1 MPPEKENHP
10 LIPPNLPTGIPPLT
24 FKTPVFPVTPPV
36 PIAGKTQTAP
46 VFVTGAP
53 KVSTA
58 IPQHQEVPPPAPKK
72 IINILEKPEYAQQ
85 PITPVIPAP
94 TPKTVA
100 ASIPAPVIKN
110 PEPTPR
116 PVVESLV
123 QPPTKVPAAEPTPEP
138 IAPNPFVYLRPLR
151 TFEGDVADAV
161 KNKNA
166 SVVKIAV
173 AESVKKQKSQETLEP
188 PTPVFKN
195 LAIFLMSLLMV
206 GGGGYL
212 VYTFYYVPKT
222 VAPATREFAVESLVV
237 PDTQKEFP
245 VSAANAGTIG
255 QAILDTKTGMNKT
268 LHAVTELYFTQT
280 QNSVKSLIESSI
292 FVNLLS
298 PNIPSPFVRSLS
310 PRFMFGFHEF
320 NGTHPF
326 LILKTTFYQSAFAG
340 MLKWE
345 ETVADDLNTLFIRPS
360 LIANTEAGKPS
371 TTADF
376 LRRSKPF
383 VDVVIKNKDVRMLT
397 DEYEH
402 PILLYTFADK
412 DTIILTTNEFT
423 LKEILD
429 RMTNRRFVR

>member
-24 FKTPVFPVTPPV
+24 FKTPVF
-36 PIAGKTQTAP
+36 
-46 VFVTGAP
+46 VTGAP

-58 IPQHQEVPPPAPKK
+58 IPQRQEAPPPAPKK
-72 IINILEKPEYAQQ
+72 IINILEKPEYARQ
-85 PITPVIPAP
+85 PVVLVIPPP
-94 TPKTVA
+94 TPKAVT
-100 ASIPAPVIKN
+100 IPVPTPVVKN
-110 PEPTPR
+110 PEPTPPPVIETPTQPPKV
-116 PVVESLV
+116 PVV
-123 QPPTKVPAAEPTPEP
+123 EPTPEP
-138 IAPNPFVYLRPLR
+138 ATSNPFVYLQPLR

-173 AESVKKQKSQETLEP
+173 AESVKKQKSGEMLEP

-195 LAIFLMSLLMV
+195 LAIFLMSLLLV

-222 VAPATREFAVESLVV
+222 VAPATKEFAVESLVA

-245 VSAANAGTIG
+245 VSAANAGSIG
-255 QAILDTKTGMNKT
+255 QAILDTKTGVNKA
-268 LHAVTELYFTQT
+268 LNAVTELYFTQI
-280 QNSVKSLIESSI
+280 QNGVKSLIESSI

-298 PNIPSPFVRSLS
+298 PNVPSPFVRSLS

-345 ETVADDLNTLFIRPS
+345 ETMADDLNTLFIRPS
-360 LIANTEAGKPS
+360 LITNTEAGKPS

-402 PILLYTFADK
+402 PMLLYTFADK